1 MRLPPFENP
10 YRKTRVSRG
19 MQIWAGI
26 KRANHS
32 IGLSLPRRYVIFI
45 SAIGLVIFCL
55 ISSYLRQ
62 IIISLRWMI
71 DRLVLIAAMA
81 PGVVLGPMDPT
92 KNFAVKPVDIRN
104 LPYATAVLLG
114 VLAAAATLPFTMIRV
129 WINERNT
136 QATEQGLI
144 TDRINTAVAGLGTEK
159 TVKNRAGDGTVRKY
173 TAPNLE
179 VRVGAIYAPEHIA
192 EDSDRDHTHIMAV
205 LCACIRANTA
215 LGSKDR
221 NVWDIFGKNY
231 RFGDEFGPWITRPEL
246 HIFQYNQS
254 DKALP
259 RPCEPIFRPGSA

>member
-1 MRLPPFENP
+1 
-10 YRKTRVSRG
+10 
-19 MQIWAGI
+19 
-26 KRANHS
+26 
-32 IGLSLPRRYVIFI
+32 
-45 SAIGLVIFCL
+45 
-55 ISSYLRQ
+55 
-62 IIISLRWMI
+62 
-71 DRLVLIAAMA
+71 
-81 PGVVLGPMDPT
+81 MDPT

-144 TDRINTAVAGLGTEK
+144 TDRSNTAVAGFGTEK
-159 TVKNRAGDGTVRKY
+159 TEY

-179 VRVGAIYAPEHIA
+179 VRVGAIYALEHIA

-231 RFGDEFGPWITRPEL
+231 RVGDEFGPWITRPEL
-246 HIFQYNQS
+246 HIFQYNQL
-254 DKALP
+254 DKALPRP

>member
-32 IGLSLPRRYVIFI
+32 IGLSLQRRYVII
-45 SAIGLVIFCL
+45 IWAIGLVIFCL

-144 TDRINTAVAGLGTEK
+144 TDRINTAV
-159 TVKNRAGDGTVRKY
+159 
-173 TAPNLE
+173 
-179 VRVGAIYAPEHIA
+179 GAIYAPEHIA